1 MPTLSIEI
9 MEAILRDVEYPSA
22 KFVLRASGSTFAPYL
37 QVEFD
42 GCCNLSGVPMTWRG
56 RKWGL
61 SYYMTKSEVVQTAF
75 LALLTALEHE
85 TREKFMFKGRA
96 VFGPHF
102 DIERLVTLAS
112 DPNNQD
118 VRMEPPKPETTNEA
132 DGMGV

>member
-1 MPTLSIEI
+1 MQPLSIEI
-9 MEAILRDVEYPSA
+9 MEAILKDVTYPAA
-22 KFVLRASGSTFAPYL
+22 KFVLRANNAVPYL
-37 QVEFD
+37 QIEFD
-42 GCCNLSGVPMTWRG
+42 GCCNFSGVPMTWRG

-102 DIERLVTLAS
+102 DIERLITLAS